1 MIDLI
6 NEDRFNMQQC
16 YLLLT
21 RRCNLACSHCI
32 RSSDRSFTEF
42 IDMDLVKKVFFEI
55 SHKTDCSQVTMLIS
69 GGEPTLHKDFL
80 EIIRLSTQIFPKT
93 IINTNGL
100 NIKSLLA
107 CAPFRERL
115 SIQISID
122 GSEPMHE
129 SIRGKNTFRRT
140 LKNVDILAKSGLSV
154 TVATTVSRFNFND
167 IENLDGSLYDINFKK
182 WNIKRLVGYGRAD
195 DDGDVLTSEWNF
207 LVAKTQKYANHECI
221 SIKNMFS
228 LQSLKNMMTER
239 FSLLE
244 MSKMGC
250 NCGTGRS
257 KLYINPNGTTY
268 PCACMEHKIV
278 GDFRKHGYEYIK
290 NSLESLDIFPKK
302 SAICHSCNVWSLCQG
317 GCPGVSERFD
327 RTGDIRCPIVKK
339 VNESLQL

>member
-32 RSSDRSFTEF
+32 RSSDKSFTEF
-42 IDMDLVKKVFFEI
+42 IDMDLVEKVFSEI
-55 SHKTDCSQVTMLIS
+55 SSKTDCSQVTMLIS

-80 EIIRLSTQIFPKT
+80 QIIRLSTQIFPKT

-107 CAPFRERL
+107 CQPFRERL

-122 GSEPMHE
+122 GSKPMHE
-129 SIRGKNTFRRT
+129 SIRGKNTFSRT
-140 LKNVDILAKSGLSV
+140 LENVDILAKSGLSV
-154 TVATTVSRFNFND
+154 TVATTVSQFNFND
-167 IENLDGSLYDINFKK
+167 IVNLDKDLNTINFKK

-195 DDGDVLTSEWNF
+195 DDGDVLTSEWNA
-207 LVAKTQKYANHECI
+207 LVTETQKYGNNERI

-228 LQSLKNMMTER
+228 LQSLKNVMTER

-257 KLYINPNGTTY
+257 KLYINPNGTAY

-278 GDFRKHGYEYIK
+278 GDFRRQDYEDIK
-290 NSLESLDIFPKK
+290 NNLESLDIFPKRN
-302 SAICHSCNVWSLCQG
+302 SICHLCNVWSLCQG
-317 GCPGVSERFD
+317 GCPGVNERFD
-327 RTGDIRCPIVKK
+327 RVGDIRCPIVKQ
-339 VNESLQL
+339 VNKSL